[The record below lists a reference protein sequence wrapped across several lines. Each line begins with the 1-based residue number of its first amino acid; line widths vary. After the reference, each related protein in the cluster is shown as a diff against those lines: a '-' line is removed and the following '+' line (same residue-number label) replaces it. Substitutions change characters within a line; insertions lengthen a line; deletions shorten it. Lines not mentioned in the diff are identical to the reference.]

1 MRLHAIRDLLRKS
14 SYETNSNSFS
24 HYVAFLQKWGHDP
37 VAGYPLSF
45 VEACL
50 QLLLVARKLPGQNTP
65 DVVSDLLG
73 RKTVTALQESGKI
86 GR

>member
-1 MRLHAIRDLLRKS
+1 MIQLLV
-14 SYETNSNSFS
+14 T
-24 HYVAFLQKWGHDP
+24 
-37 VAGYPLSF
+37 PLSF

-86 GR
+86 GRWEQPL